1 MEHANSNLEPAS
13 GRSDAAAP
21 GPRSGPCEGAEGPT
35 FSVRVPPPAVQRGS
49 SPLEEPRF
57 GRRLRRARL
66 ARRWSQTQL
75 AQRMRDVAV
84 GHGGTARLASLKI
97 MLSKW
102 ENNHK
107 VPNQYNRHLVAQA
120 LGLEVSDLG
129 LWADPDFR
137 F

>member
-1 MEHANSNLEPAS
+1 
-13 GRSDAAAP
+13 
-21 GPRSGPCEGAEGPT
+21 
-35 FSVRVPPPAVQRGS
+35 
-49 SPLEEPRF
+49 
-57 GRRLRRARL
+57 
-66 ARRWSQTQL
+66 
-75 AQRMRDVAV
+75 MRDVAV